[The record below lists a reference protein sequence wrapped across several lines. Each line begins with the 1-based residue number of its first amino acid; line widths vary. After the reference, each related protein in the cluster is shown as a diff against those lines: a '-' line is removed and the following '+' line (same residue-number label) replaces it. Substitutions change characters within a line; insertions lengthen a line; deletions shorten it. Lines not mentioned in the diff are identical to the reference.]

1 MQKAPELREP
11 QSNSGWW
18 RRKPPTGVAGAVFW
32 LALWF
37 GLLWLL
43 RQTPVPGQTLL
54 GWMQVLVGVA
64 LIGLAV
70 PLAWRLVNQHL
81 LWSLRNK
88 LILTYL
94 LIGLAPFVLILTF
107 VTISSYIAAGQF
119 SIHLA
124 DSRMRQELDQLGV
137 ENATRADRMS
147 RMMRARGEGLL
158 GAPPPRRPAQRPRQG
173 SAPQATP
180 ATTPNASATAS
191 EAAQAASAEADLS
204 SEVLPDPL
212 RARLH
217 PHAAIYLN
225 GVPLPT
231 FSGLAPAAA
240 SQSPI
245 ARTPIGFPVWATDL
259 HGKEF
264 RGLVLDGDD
273 LYLVAIDQ
281 RAVESSGV
289 VTVITSLPVDV
300 ALIDVI
306 AKGLGRVNLLTGVTS
321 GNAPIT
327 VTSRP
332 ATTESANT
340 REISSQRTSGSGR
353 RGSSVFGGSEPISVN
368 ICDFRVHFFS
378 TLDTVDWDTGPD
390 QPAAAP
396 AAIEVH
402 SRPSLLYRQ
411 LFGSTLGGVVTSY
424 IRIGL
429 VALCILFALIE
440 ALALWM
446 ALRLSGNITTSV
458 QELYSA
464 TQRVDHGDFTHRI
477 PAVHHG
483 QRDQLGE
490 LNRSFNRMTGSL
502 ERLLVEQQE
511 KERLQSE
518 LSIAQ
523 EVQANLFPHHVRDLP
538 RLELHGIC
546 RPARSVSGDYYDFL
560 VFHHPNN
567 PDGSPGRESGVGIA
581 LGDISGKGISAALLM
596 ATLHSAVRAYRL
608 AGEDLVYSE
617 SAVAGLSVS
626 RESLAGDSGKLFE
639 SPGRILAMLNRHL
652 YRSTQPEKYATLFLA
667 HYDADTAQLTY
678 SNAGHLPPLV
688 LGRDG
693 KIRRLDRGGTVVG
706 LMDGMRY
713 EEDRIQMHPGDIVVA
728 YSDGITEPENDFG
741 EFGETRLMEV
751 VTRYRDQP
759 LGVISAQVMLALD
772 AWIGAEEQPD
782 DITLVLARQL

>member
-191 EAAQAASAEADLS
+191 EAAQAASAEVDLS

-231 FSGLAPAAA
+231 FSSLAPAAA

-446 ALRLSGNITTSV
+446 ALRLSGNI
-458 QELYSA
+458 A
-464 TQRVDHGDFTHRI
+464 
-477 PAVHHG
+477 
-483 QRDQLGE
+483 
-490 LNRSFNRMTGSL
+490 
-502 ERLLVEQQE
+502 
-511 KERLQSE
+511 
-518 LSIAQ
+518 
-523 EVQANLFPHHVRDLP
+523 FPRC
-538 RLELHGIC
+538 IT
-546 RPARSVSGDYYDFL
+546 
-560 VFHHPNN
+560 
-567 PDGSPGRESGVGIA
+567 
-581 LGDISGKGISAALLM
+581 GKG
-596 ATLHSAVRAYRL
+596 T
-608 AGEDLVYSE
+608 
-617 SAVAGLSVS
+617 
-626 RESLAGDSGKLFE
+626 SLGS
-639 SPGRILAMLNRHL
+639 
-652 YRSTQPEKYATLFLA
+652 
-667 HYDADTAQLTY
+667 
-678 SNAGHLPPLV
+678 
-688 LGRDG
+688 
-693 KIRRLDRGGTVVG
+693 
-706 LMDGMRY
+706 
-713 EEDRIQMHPGDIVVA
+713 
-728 YSDGITEPENDFG
+728 
-741 EFGETRLMEV
+741 
-751 VTRYRDQP
+751 
-759 LGVISAQVMLALD
+759 
-772 AWIGAEEQPD
+772 
-782 DITLVLARQL
+782 